1 MNEII
6 KKINILEKNLVTPQG
21 LANPSILSETVV
33 KIAILLAQLVDPLSE
48 AELQFKQKR
57 AKEYHRL
64 RENMADSPAKEMVRS
79 NEELIKQEA
88 DIDKVK
94 NFIKRTDQIITT
106 VQSHNRVKSEEAR
119 SNL

>member
-1 MNEII
+1 MDEII
-6 KKINILEKNLVTPQG
+6 KKINILEKSLVTPQG
-21 LANPSILSETVV
+21 LANPSVLSETVV
-33 KIAILLAQLVDPLSE
+33 KIAITLAQLVDPLSE
-48 AELQFKQKR
+48 AELQFRQKR

-64 RENMADSPAKEMVRS
+64 RENMADSPAKEATRH
-79 NEELIKQEA
+79 NPELIKEEA

-106 VQSHNRVKSEEAR
+106 VQSHNRIKSEEAR

>member
-1 MNEII
+1 MDDII
-6 KKINILEKNLVTPQG
+6 KRINQMESNLVTPQG

-64 RENMADSPAKEMVRS
+64 RETMADSPAKEATRH
-79 NEELIKQEA
+79 NLELIKEES
-88 DIDKVK
+88 DIDKAR
-94 NFIKRTDQIITT
+94 NFIRRTEQIISTI
-106 VQSHNRVKSEEAR
+106 QSHNKIKESEAR
-119 SNL
+119 NNI